1 MGKFFNDNLMNKNFR
16 PRKALVNMPRARVQ
30 PESKLEV
37 IPLEEAQ
44 ERVSFSLK
52 RTVEKK

>member
-30 PESKLEV
+30 PESKLEA